1 MSIPLSAIT
10 AKNPP
15 FKYEVFLWNPRTCG
29 GHFSWKIAS
38 YHSPST
44 CIDRIDLY
52 NISHL
57 SIYLPI
63 HPAISPS
70 SYLSIQLSI
79 HIYYPASNLSTYLS
93 IHPSMCL
100 LFPVPHHHFFSIYI
114 YLFMQISI
122 CPALCSF
129 ISLPV
134 CGSWQVKFHIC
145 LLKCVLGMA
154 IVCLIIIFSISII
167 GFSPKP
173 RRSGLPTRSEQSE
186 TNGKVYV
193 MKLVS

>member
-1 MSIPLSAIT
+1 MKPKDLWG
-10 AKNPP
+10 P
-15 FKYEVFLWNPRTCG
+15 FLLENCY
-29 GHFSWKIAS
+29 S

-57 SIYLPI
+57 SIYLF
-63 HPAISPS
+63 AYPS
-70 SYLSIQLSI
+70 TYLSIQLSI
-79 HIYYPASNLSTYLS
+79 HPAIDPYLLSSQQSFHLSIY

-100 LFPVPHHHFFSIYI
+100 LFPVPNHHFFSYLYLSVHANFHLSSFMFI
-114 YLFMQISI
+114 YLSTCLRFVAGKIPYML
-122 CPALCSF
+122 AEVCSWDGY
-129 ISLPV
+129 S
-134 CGSWQVKFHIC
+134 
-145 LLKCVLGMA
+145 VLNYH
-154 IVCLIIIFSISII
+154 LFYLHII

-193 MKLVS
+193 MKLVP

>member
-1 MSIPLSAIT
+1 MGCSFETQGVVGAI
-10 AKNPP
+10 
-15 FKYEVFLWNPRTCG
+15 FLG
-29 GHFSWKIAS
+29 QSKWKIAS

-44 CIDRIDLY
+44 CIDRTDLY
-52 NISHL
+52 NIS
-57 SIYLPI
+57 SIYLFAYI
-63 HPAISPS
+63 HPAIYPS
-70 SYLSIQLSI
+70 SYRSISTIQ
-79 HIYYPASNLSTYLS
+79 PAIFPPIYLS
-93 IHPSMCL
+93 IHPCAFCFL
-100 LFPVPHHHFFSIYI
+100 YQTIIFSHIYI